1 MTNLILGQAYN
12 YTFEQLAP
20 FVISLRQTGYAGEV
34 VLFVNRVD
42 EETKRQLSA
51 HQIQLREFHY
61 RGPEVRNSAYVAW
74 PYLRWLRHLPVPFA
88 VKKAILRP
96 LVNVPW
102 VRMILYYDFLTNPQ
116 GRYGQVMLTDVRD
129 VIFQADPFARET
141 GPGLRA
147 FLEDESMRIGN
158 SQANIQWM
166 TELFGKDVLERLGE
180 LPISC
185 SGTTIGDAES
195 VRNYLRAFIEAA
207 FTVRST
213 RLNGGDQ
220 GIHNYLVHGALRP
233 TTALLRNGEAE
244 VLTMGYLAREGEL
257 AMNADGRLVDVGGR
271 IFNVLHQYDR
281 HPELADK
288 IVQRYLSSARS

>member
-12 YTFEQLAP
+12 YTFEQLTP
-20 FVISLRQTGYAGEV
+20 FVSSLRQTGFAGDV

-42 EETKRQLSA
+42 EETKRQLKA
-51 HQIQLREFHY
+51 HGIQLREFHY
-61 RGPEVRNSAYVAW
+61 RGPEVRNSAYIAW

-88 VKKAILRP
+88 LKKAILRP
-96 LVNVPW
+96 IVNVPW
-102 VRMILYYDFLTNPQ
+102 VRMILYYDFLTETR
-116 GRYGQVMLTDVRD
+116 GRYSQVMLTDVRD
-129 VIFQADPFARET
+129 VIFQADPFARNT

-158 SQANIQWM
+158 SQANIQWI
-166 TELFGKDVLERLGE
+166 TDLFGKEELERLGS

-185 SGTTIGDAES
+185 SGTTIADAES
-195 VRNYLRAFIEAA
+195 MRRYLRAFIEVA

-220 GIHNYLVHGALRP
+220 GIHNYLVHGALKP
-233 TTALLRNGEAE
+233 TTTLLRNGEAE
-244 VLTMGYLAREGEL
+244 VLTMGYLPREGEFTVD
-257 AMNADGRLVDVGGR
+257 AEGRLIDAKGQ

-281 HPELADK
+281 HPELAEK
-288 IVQRYLSSARS
+288 IVQRYLSAARG